1 MTTIPDELN
10 RLEESIYD
18 CQNVTYDIKK
28 SEKYADDLDA
38 ALDAISVLYDVKF
51 KELIARYEEVE
62 RNYISLKEHLED
74 MHPDKIKEREEKLD
88 KDLFGNDVLEEN
100 YYMGD
105 RGC

>member
-1 MTTIPDELN
+1 MIQIPDELN

-38 ALDAISVLYDVKF
+38 ALDAISTLYDIKF

-62 RNYISLKEHLED
+62 RSYINLKEAWED
-74 MHPDKIKEREEKLD
+74 MHPDKVKEREKELD
-88 KDLFGNDVLEEN
+88 KDLFGNIV
-100 YYMGD
+100 MGED
-105 RGC
+105 GC

>member
-38 ALDAISVLYDVKF
+38 ALDAISTLYDIKF

-62 RNYISLKEHLED
+62 RSYINLKEAWED
-74 MHPDKIKEREEKLD
+74 MHPDKVKEREDELE
-88 KDLFGNDVLEEN
+88 KDLFGNDIGEN
-100 YYMGD
+100 YHMGD

>member
-1 MTTIPDELN
+1 MIQIPDELN

-38 ALDAISVLYDVKF
+38 ALDAISTLYDIKF

-62 RNYISLKEHLED
+62 RNYINLKEAWED
-74 MHPDKIKEREEKLD
+74 MHPDRVKEREDKLD
-88 KDLFGNDVLEEN
+88 KDLFGNIVMGEN
-100 YYMGD
+100 
-105 RGC
+105 GC

>member
-51 KELIARYEEVE
+51 KELIARYEDVE
-62 RNYISLKEHLED
+62 RKYIGYIEAWED
-74 MHPDKIKEREEKLD
+74 MNPIKQKERENSID
-88 KDLFGNDVLEEN
+88 KDLFGNDIEEN

>member
-28 SEKYADDLDA
+28 SEKYADDLDS
-38 ALDAISVLYDVKF
+38 ALDAISTLYDIKF

>member
-1 MTTIPDELN
+1 MIQIPDELN

-38 ALDAISVLYDVKF
+38 ALDAISTLYDIKF

-62 RNYISLKEHLED
+62 RNYINLKEAWED
-74 MHPDKIKEREEKLD
+74 MHPDRIKEREDKLD
-88 KDLFGNDVLEEN
+88 KDLFGNIVMGEN
-100 YYMGD
+100 
-105 RGC
+105 GC

>member
-1 MTTIPDELN
+1 MIQIPDELN

-38 ALDAISVLYDVKF
+38 ALDAISTLYDIKF

-62 RNYISLKEHLED
+62 RSYINLKEAWED
-74 MHPDKIKEREEKLD
+74 MHPDRVKEREKELD
-88 KDLFGNDVLEEN
+88 KDLFGNIV
-100 YYMGD
+100 MGED
-105 RGC
+105 GC

>member
-1 MTTIPDELN
+1 MTVIPDELN

-38 ALDAISVLYDVKF
+38 ALDAISTLYDIKF

>member
-1 MTTIPDELN
+1 MIPLPDELN

-38 ALDAISVLYDVKF
+38 ALDAISTLYDIKF

>member
-38 ALDAISVLYDVKF
+38 ALDAYLPTIL
-51 KELIARYEEVE
+51 
-62 RNYISLKEHLED
+62 
-74 MHPDKIKEREEKLD
+74 
-88 KDLFGNDVLEEN
+88 
-100 YYMGD
+100 
-105 RGC
+105 

>member
-1 MTTIPDELN
+1 MIPIPDELN

-38 ALDAISVLYDVKF
+38 ALDAISTLYDIKF

>member
-1 MTTIPDELN
+1 MIPIPDELN

-38 ALDAISVLYDVKF
+38 ALDAISTLYDIKF

-88 KDLFGNDVLEEN
+88 KDLFGNDVFEEN

>member
-1 MTTIPDELN
+1 MTEIPDELN

-18 CQNVTYDIKK
+18 CQNVTYDIKR
-28 SEKYADDLDA
+28 SEKYADNLDA

-62 RNYISLKEHLED
+62 RNYIGLKESWED
-74 MHPDKIKEREEKLD
+74 MHPDRVKERENSTD
-88 KDLFGNDVLEEN
+88 KDLFGNDIEEN

>member
-1 MTTIPDELN
+1 MIQIPDELN

-38 ALDAISVLYDVKF
+38 ALDAISTLYDIKF

-62 RNYISLKEHLED
+62 RSYINLKEAWED
-74 MHPDKIKEREEKLD
+74 MHPDKVTEREKELD
-88 KDLFGNDVLEEN
+88 KDLFGNIV
-100 YYMGD
+100 MGED
-105 RGC
+105 GC